1 MTLGQWLSE
10 LAAYLNPL
18 GGFEEG
24 QCLLVPSDV
33 EWRVDNRAVWKL
45 IPQLILVCAWCGE
58 PLFQRMGRY
67 EWTTNGIDIPA
78 HRAEGVESYRSIQ
91 LDCTGVK
98 FSDHTLCF
106 TESYAKTDTQTLS
119 TLADSPTCRQT
130 QVYLEI
136 AQSSLGTRGFT
147 VAHTDTTYRWSDT
160 AWIF

>member
-1 MTLGQWLSE
+1 MALRTG
-10 LAAYLNPL
+10 
-18 GGFEEG
+18 
-24 QCLLVPSDV
+24 CLLESPGRL
-33 EWRVDNRAVWKL
+33 WRRPVSSGTFRRGVTCGQQSCLKANSPANSHMCLMWRTTLLDDGKIRMNDK
-45 IPQLILVCAWCGE
+45 WCRHSCS
-58 PLFQRMGRY
+58 QSWRS
-67 EWTTNGIDIPA
+67 T
-78 HRAEGVESYRSIQ
+78 ESYCSIQ